1 MTDNFIND
9 KKIRDAIVR
18 YIKDLLRE
26 VNQKIILNYFNNLK
40 SNDISTKTSDDD
52 FVSIAD
58 KKSEE
63 LISKKLIGF
72 LNVNKFIGEEAS
84 YINKK
89 QYITLLNEPLVWVVD
104 PIDGTK
110 NYINGK
116 DTFCSMISLVSF
128 SIPIAT
134 FIYYPLK
141 NIYVYGFKGFGAYSM
156 NIDTNK
162 ITKLSINQTTPKLI
176 LGSGG
181 TKGIPDPYR
190 KSILEN
196 LRNNTNRVFIGSA
209 GIETIMLAN
218 NETQFL
224 FHGRVTPWDHSP
236 LDLITREAGGYVY
249 MIKNKEKFNLNAKG
263 PILAA
268 SNNEIWDCIKEIA
281 IPKHHPYLS
290 DVN

>member
-1 MTDNFIND
+1 MIDKIIND
-9 KKIRDAIVR
+9 KKIREEIVLFIR
-18 YIKDLLRE
+18 LLLKE
-26 VNQKIILNYFNNLK
+26 VNEKIILIYFKNL
-40 SNDISTKTSDDD
+40 SLNDISTKSTQDD

-63 LISKKLIGF
+63 LIYKKLSGF
-72 LNVNKFIGEEAS
+72 LNIKNFIGEEAS
-84 YINKK
+84 YLDK
-89 QYITLLNEPLVWVVD
+89 QQYVTLLKEPLVWVVD

-134 FIYYPLK
+134 FIYCPLK
-141 NIYVYGFKGFGAYSM
+141 KLYVYGFRGFGAYSM
-156 NIDTNK
+156 NIDTNIIK
-162 ITKLSINQTTPKLI
+162 KLSIDPISPKQI
-176 LGSGG
+176 IGSGG
-181 TKGIPDPYR
+181 TKGIPEPYR

-196 LRNNTNRVFIGSA
+196 LRNNTKRVFIGSA

-236 LDLITREAGGYVY
+236 LDLIIRESGGFVY
-249 MIKNKEKFNLNAKG
+249 MAKNKKNFSLNSQG

-268 SNNEIWDCIKEIA
+268 SNDLIWNSIKEIA
-281 IPKHHPYLS
+281 IPKNHPYLTI
-290 DVN
+290 